1 MNFFNSLD
9 LKTRTQLRTQC
20 PKFGSRKGIPLSGI
34 LLERAEACLFLFFFF
49 VPIYSTQKTLMGG
62 SGVRERRRG
71 QESRGLRVNSVLSL
85 IH

>member
-49 VPIYSTQKTLMGG
+49 CSHIFYPENSYGG
-62 SGVRERRRG
+62 GLRG
-71 QESRGLRVNSVLSL
+71 QGEKEGAGIKRTEG
-85 IH
+85 

>member
-34 LLERAEACLFLFFFF
+34 LPERAEACLFLFFF
-49 VPIYSTQKTLMGG
+49 VPIYSTQKTLLGG
-62 SGVRERRRG
+62 LRG
-71 QESRGLRVNSVLSL
+71 QGEKEGARIKRTEG
-85 IH
+85 

>member
-9 LKTRTQLRTQC
+9 LKTRTQLKTQC

-34 LLERAEACLFLFFFF
+34 LLERAEACLFLFFCSHIFY
-49 VPIYSTQKTLMGG
+49 PENSYGG

-71 QESRGLRVNSVLSL
+71 ARIKRTEG
-85 IH
+85 